1 MHMSFHLL
9 GALQS
14 CTHSLTR
21 WALRPDLRVTAVF
34 WGLSFSYCFVSWAAC
49 AASRRRCVSAARA
62 LSEEL
67 GAKGFRERS
76 WHE

>member
-1 MHMSFHLL
+1 VNIYC
-9 GALQS
+9 AQ
-14 CTHSLTR
+14 
-21 WALRPDLRVTAVF
+21 DLA
-34 WGLSFSYCFVSWAAC
+34 
-49 AASRRRCVSAARA
+49 AARS